1 MASSAPWKKKDKGRV
16 APTGTVGTGMH
27 FVRMR
32 PNKLGGFHIVLATNR
47 PITFAELYNSTRS
60 RDCPPGSVVFEVDKD
75 GKGTGTLAPPA
86 RSASTKRTNLRSNI
100 TGRSPSASP
109 TSIAKSNFHPTQ
121 PACSARSHVV
131 LARSALRRSLFG
143 VRQPCLPQV
152 GLLPLFAV
160 VTGARPHHPPKLLT
174 LNLQLQTSHFTAS
187 CSGNSIR

>member
-1 MASSAPWKKKDKGRV
+1 MDGLTSDGEAQKLLGILKQKGQNGVVSAMEDMKDKGRV

-60 RDCPPGSVVFEVDKD
+60 RDYPPGIVVLEVDKD

-109 TSIAKSNFHPTQ
+109 TSIAKSNFTQ
-121 PACSARSHVV
+121 PSPPAVHDRMWSWHVR
-131 LARSALRRSLFG
+131 LCAALFLECGSPAYCR
-143 VRQPCLPQV
+143 
-152 GLLPLFAV
+152 
-160 VTGARPHHPPKLLT
+160 
-174 LNLQLQTSHFTAS
+174 
-187 CSGNSIR
+187 